1 MSYLDA
7 LMHQA
12 KEPVPSEPS
21 KEKPSKKVLLDAYGD
36 VKIYREPDEP
46 LLLYEIQVPRY
57 RGEEKRLVE
66 ALLEIALNVLPVQA
80 SALTA
85 EEKRQQYFQ
94 KILEIID
101 GTPELKVPVNAKEF
115 FAKAV
120 VREMVGYGLID
131 DLTRDDELEE
141 IMVIG
146 KQKPVYVY
154 HRKYEMMRTNVVF
167 YDDGDIRN
175 LADRIARAV
184 NRRVDLQAPLLDAR
198 LPDGTRVNATIPP
211 ISLDGTTITLRK
223 FKKDPL
229 TVIDLIRYGT
239 INFDAAAFLWLAS
252 DGMGAFPANV
262 VISGGTA
269 SGKTTTLNM
278 LSAFVPNSERI
289 VSIEDTAELNLPL
302 QHWIRL
308 EVRPPGLEGSGEVS
322 MDDLVKN
329 SIRMRPD
336 RIIVGEIRGQEGY
349 TMFAAMNTGH
359 RGVMGTLH
367 ANSAKETLVR
377 LTSPPINVPLSMLS
391 SLNLIIM
398 QNRIHDRRKGTIRRI
413 TEIGELVPSEEL
425 AMPSLQI
432 LYQWD
437 PVQDV
442 LSSTGLSSFYLQ
454 LLSRYTGLS
463 QDDLLREV
471 QVRAGVLEQLSK
483 QGIRSLEGVSDVTQ
497 NYLAKSRLKV

>member
-1 MSYLDA
+1 MSYLDS

-12 KEPVPSEPS
+12 KAPAPSEPS
-21 KEKPSKKVLLDAYGD
+21 KPSPSKKVLLDAYGD
-36 VKIYREPDEP
+36 VKIYREQSEP
-46 LLLYEIQVPRY
+46 LLLYEVQVPRY
-57 RGEEKRLVE
+57 RGEEKRLVD
-66 ALLEIALNVLPVQA
+66 ALLEIALNVLPEQA

-115 FAKAV
+115 YAKAV

-154 HRKYEMMRTNVVF
+154 HRKYEMMRSNVVF
-167 YDDGDIRN
+167 YEDADIRN
-175 LADRIARAV
+175 LVDRIARAV

-229 TVIDLIRYGT
+229 TVIDLVRFGT
-239 INFDAAAFLWLAS
+239 ISAEAAAFLWLAS

-278 LSAFVPNSERI
+278 LCSFVPNNERI

-302 QHWIRL
+302 EHWIRL

-329 SIRMRPD
+329 SVRMRPD
-336 RIIVGEIRGQEGY
+336 RIIVGEIRAAEGY

-391 SLNLIIM
+391 SLNLILM
-398 QNRIHDRRKGTIRRI
+398 QNRVHDRRKGTIRRI
-413 TEIGELVPSEEL
+413 TELAELVPSEEL
-425 AMPSLQI
+425 GMPSLQI

-437 PVQDV
+437 PVQDT

-454 LLSRYTGLS
+454 LLSRYTGLT
-463 QDDLLREV
+463 QDDLMREV
-471 QVRAGVLEQLSK
+471 RERTEVLDQLAK
-483 QGIRSLEGVSDVTQ
+483 QGVRSLDAVSNVTQ
-497 NYLAKSRLKV
+497 NYLARKKFKV

>member
-1 MSYLDA
+1 M
-7 LMHQA
+7 
-12 KEPVPSEPS
+12 
-21 KEKPSKKVLLDAYGD
+21 
-36 VKIYREPDEP
+36 
-46 LLLYEIQVPRY
+46 LYEIQVPRY